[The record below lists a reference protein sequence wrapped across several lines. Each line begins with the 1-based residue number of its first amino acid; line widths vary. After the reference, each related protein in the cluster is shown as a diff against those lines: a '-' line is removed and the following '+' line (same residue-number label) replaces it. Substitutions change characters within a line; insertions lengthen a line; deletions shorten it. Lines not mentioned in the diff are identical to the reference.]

1 MKGNT
6 MNTIRILV
14 QTQNLL
20 TDGAGALQKHLA
32 RRQTEDGEGVI
43 SAAIAV
49 LIMATIGALMYL
61 SYVSLFK
68 KSAEKTGKLVD
79 LSSIAPV
86 TF

>member
-1 MKGNT
+1 
-6 MNTIRILV
+6 MNTVGILV
-14 QTQNLL
+14 HTQNLF
-20 TDGAGALQKHLA
+20 TDGATALNEQLA
-32 RRQTEDGEGVI
+32 RRKTENGEGVI

-68 KSAEKTGKLVD
+68 KSAEKTGKMVD

>member
-1 MKGNT
+1 
-6 MNTIRILV
+6 MNTVRILV
-14 QTQNLL
+14 HTQNLIVD
-20 TDGAGALQKHLA
+20 TTAALSERFQRDHN
-32 RRQTEDGEGVI
+32 ENGEGVI

-68 KSAEKTGKLVD
+68 KTAKDTGKLVD
-79 LSSIAPV
+79 LSTFAPV